1 MNYRFKLNLDKLVTL
16 TGYTPFGFLNI
27 TDITNSTAPSS
38 EGLYM
43 DIDYVYNQY
52 HLTFTY
58 KDAQDQTQVLALWG
72 SADVKGFSLTDT
84 YITFSADMTEN
95 YLAYQGVIEM
105 IGEGV
110 IEVLQDEDDQYVS
123 CVTYLQNSENDKLD
137 KSLTAVGL
145 MAGVFN
151 HAIGLKSIDIDIKG
165 YAMDYN
171 YVYIPRVK
179 RYYYVDSVEL
189 ISADI
194 SRLHLKEDVL
204 MSHKDLIRSQ
214 TAYIERQ
221 ENVYDDD
228 LIDEMVKYS
237 YDKSVLSFAVTLS
250 NDIFTNTD
258 NDDLDFVVETV
269 G

>member
-1 MNYRFKLNLDKLVTL
+1 MSYRFKINLDKMVAIS
-16 TGYTPFGFLNI
+16 GFAAFGFLNP
-27 TDITNSTAPSS
+27 TDFENCSVSPIVSAILLGFDFTGNQHHISF
-38 EGLYM
+38 LYN
-43 DIDYVYNQY
+43 DG
-52 HLTFTY
+52 
-58 KDAQDQTQVLALWG
+58 TQNVDMELWG
-72 SADVKGFSLTDT
+72 SVDVLS
-84 YITFSADMTEN
+84 FSADSTYVSFRADMPEN
-95 YLAYQGVIEM
+95 YLLNQGVLEAISLG
-105 IGEGV
+105 IV
-110 IEVLQDEDDQYVS
+110 EVLQDEDDQYVS

-145 MAGVFN
+145 MSGIFN
-151 HAIGLKSIDIDIKG
+151 QAIGLKNIDLDVKG
-165 YAMDYN
+165 YSMGYN
-171 YVYIPRVK
+171 YIYIPRVK

-204 MSHKDLIRSQ
+204 MSHKDLIRAQ

-228 LIDEMVKYS
+228 LVDELVKYS
-237 YDKSVLSFAVTLS
+237 YDKSVLSFTVTLS
-250 NDIFTNTD
+250 NDIFANTD

>member
-16 TGYTPFGFLNI
+16 TGYVPFGFLNL
-27 TDITNSTAPSS
+27 TDITNSSAPTTK
-38 EGLYM
+38 GIAI
-43 DIDYVYNQY
+43 DIDYLYNQY
-52 HLTFTY
+52 HLQLYY
-58 KDAQDQTQVLALWG
+58 KDAQDQTQVMVLWG

-84 YITFSADMTEN
+84 YVTFRADMTEN
-95 YLAYQGVIEM
+95 YLAYQGVMEM
-105 IGEGV
+105 IGAGV
-110 IEVLQDEDDQYVS
+110 VEVLQDEDDQYVS

-145 MAGVFN
+145 MAGIFN
-151 HAIGLKSIDIDIKG
+151 HAIGLKSIDLDIKG
-165 YAMDYN
+165 YTMGYN

-204 MSHKDLIRSQ
+204 MSHKDLIRAQ

>member
-16 TGYTPFGFLNI
+16 TGYVPFGFLNL
-27 TDITNSTAPSS
+27 TDITNCSALTT
-38 EGLYM
+38 EGTY
-43 DIDYVYNQY
+43 IDVDYLYNQY
-52 HLTFTY
+52 HLQFSY
-58 KDAQDQTQVLALWG
+58 KDAQDQTQIISLWG

-84 YITFSADMTEN
+84 YITFRADMTEN

-105 IGEGV
+105 IDAGV

-151 HAIGLKSIDIDIKG
+151 HAIGLKSIDLDIKDYSMG
-165 YAMDYN
+165 YN

-204 MSHKDLIRSQ
+204 MSHKDLIRAQ

-237 YDKSVLSFAVTLS
+237 YDKSVLSFTVTLS
-250 NDIFTNTD
+250 NDIFANTD